1 MSYIPKKPMFPS
13 ENVNIRKFK
22 TDDGAVLKNNIKI
35 AMELGYSKRV
45 IAKLREVKGDENAQM
60 RVLHDARVGLLK

>member
-1 MSYIPKKPMFPS
+1 MSYIPKKPMFQS
-13 ENVNIRKFK
+13 ENVNMRKFK

-45 IAKLREVKGDENAQM
+45 IAKLQELKGDENAQM